1 MKECPFA
8 YTFAS
13 RGPIVTA
20 SSPPIRFLIYPSHG
34 EEQQHVR
41 AELLGRALSL
51 RMGRLV
57 QVMAAR
63 SYEALSQ
70 AIAENHVEIA
80 WATAEQCAV
89 FGHRAWAVLRAVRFG
104 HDHYYGALVC
114 RADEA
119 STLEGLRGRR
129 AAWVIPHSLGGY
141 LLIARRLEALGYPP
155 ATLFSDERF
164 FGSYQRALRAVISGE
179 ADVTSVLSS
188 QPDEVHARAFMSKYL
203 EGAER
208 LLKPILFSE
217 PTPSDGLIL
226 TRRLS
231 EQDAAALRSI
241 FMDLSKG
248 GNGLDPLIA
257 PFHIDGFVPFSNAPP
272 RASNPWLRRG
282 SNLFVLTLDEED
294 RCRSAWAATDTA
306 LGRNVREALGR
317 TLTEILGPQ
326 AARLQA
332 LTRLARHDGTQGQVL
347 YNQEEQGEVR
357 SYMVEVAVK
366 PPNPEH
372 PRPAVLLQLRDI
384 TEHLPL
390 EEHLFRLAS
399 FPLMHPAPMLELE
412 ITGAVRYANPAAHEL
427 FPDLTVQ
434 RQNHPVVQAAFAWA
448 RTGEDQR
455 PARVQLEGRC
465 WELAVVP
472 LPGSGVL
479 RVFAQDVTARRRMEL
494 QEAKWAQELQV
505 KNDALATALSQLR
518 EAQSRLILQD
528 RLAALGTLTA
538 GIAHELRNPLNFVN
552 SFSALSA
559 DLCEEVVQ
567 ELTALHDKQ
576 GFELPAHLQQNLMDL
591 ATNMKKIQAHGQRME
606 RIIHAML
613 AHSRGEQGERRDVSL
628 NALLAN
634 AIHLA
639 SQSSRLRYP
648 TFNIQFEQAFDASVG
663 KMQLIPQELSQIATN
678 LLENAC
684 HAVNAKWERL
694 GRDFQGR
701 IRVTTFDRQDSVELH
716 FHDNGTGIP
725 LNIRDKILM
734 PFFTTKPAGEGTGL
748 GLSISHEIIV
758 KGYGGTLRFESEEGV
773 FTTFIITLPR

>member
-1 MKECPFA
+1 M
-8 YTFAS
+8 
-13 RGPIVTA
+13 TA
-20 SSPPIRFLIYPSHG
+20 PSPPIRILLYPSQG

-70 AIAENHVEIA
+70 AIAENQVEIA
-80 WATAEQCAV
+80 WATAEQCAA
-89 FGHRAWAVLRAVRFG
+89 FGHRAWAVLRATRFG

-119 STLEGLRGRR
+119 STLEGLRGRC
-129 AAWVIPHSLGGY
+129 AAWVLPHSQGGY
-141 LLIARRLEALGYPP
+141 LLIARRLEALGHPP

-164 FGSYQRALRAVISGE
+164 LGSYQRALRAVISGE

-231 EQDAAALRSI
+231 EQDAAALGSI
-241 FMDLSKG
+241 FVELSKG

-257 PFHIDGFVPFSNAPP
+257 PYSIDGFVPSSNALPL
-272 RASNPWLRRG
+272 ASNPWLRRG
-282 SNLFVLTLDEED
+282 NSFLALTLDEED

-306 LGRNVREALGR
+306 LGRNVREAPGR
-317 TLTEILGPQ
+317 TLTEVLGPH

-357 SYMVEVAVK
+357 SYTVEVAVK

-372 PRPAVLLQLRDI
+372 PRPEVLLQLRDI
-384 TEHLPL
+384 TEHSPL

-412 ITGAVRYANPAAHEL
+412 MTGAVRYANPAAHEC
-427 FPDLTVQ
+427 FPDLTMQ

-448 RTGEDQR
+448 RTGEEQS

-472 LPGSGVL
+472 LPDSGVL
-479 RVFAQDVTARRRMEL
+479 RVFAQEVTARRQMEL
-494 QEAKWAQELQV
+494 QEAA
-505 KNDALATALSQLR
+505 
-518 EAQSRLILQD
+518 SR
-528 RLAALGTLTA
+528 R
-538 GIAHELRNPLNFVN
+538 
-552 SFSALSA
+552 
-559 DLCEEVVQ
+559 
-567 ELTALHDKQ
+567 
-576 GFELPAHLQQNLMDL
+576 
-591 ATNMKKIQAHGQRME
+591 
-606 RIIHAML
+606 
-613 AHSRGEQGERRDVSL
+613 SRRTCARRW
-628 NALLAN
+628 
-634 AIHLA
+634 
-639 SQSSRLRYP
+639 SR
-648 TFNIQFEQAFDASVG
+648 S
-663 KMQLIPQELSQIATN
+663 
-678 LLENAC
+678 
-684 HAVNAKWERL
+684 
-694 GRDFQGR
+694 
-701 IRVTTFDRQDSVELH
+701 
-716 FHDNGTGIP
+716 
-725 LNIRDKILM
+725 
-734 PFFTTKPAGEGTGL
+734 
-748 GLSISHEIIV
+748 
-758 KGYGGTLRFESEEGV
+758 
-773 FTTFIITLPR
+773 